1 MKFWFFI
8 LILAV
13 GGYLSGIVLDGIAM
27 GDDSKLINLLT
38 TGSLD
43 SSWIPFSTTQEKL
56 ISFGILDNPSYSYV
70 IPLIKHAQLA
80 EGTQVVISH
89 ASISFGV
96 GSTLMDPDGIPNSE
110 DEYFADGIT
119 QCNFHSYDDVPF
131 NTCVLCTLTSIEE
144 NGEHTPLAQGQM
156 DLPDGYQASSRLEIP
171 ITEYAYEE
179 ANNFNNVDGVIV
191 QLCDNGLG
199 CTADF
204 WQQEQSLESWPTS
217 ILPEE
222 TFESVFQ
229 RNIADIDG
237 WSGQVN
243 PTLLQVLSHSGTP
256 INDLG
261 ANAVAALLNA
271 ETLGN
276 SFAYTSEE
284 VVSMTQQAIDDGNYE
299 TTKDLFS
306 TENQLGCPF

>member
-13 GGYLSGIVLDGIAM
+13 GGYLSGVVLDGIAM
-27 GDDSKLINLLT
+27 GDDSKLMNLLT

-43 SSWIPFSTTQEKL
+43 NSWIPFSTTQEKL
-56 ISFGILDNPSYSYV
+56 DSLGILNYPSNDI
-70 IPLIKHAQLA
+70 IPLIKYAHLA
-80 EGTQVVISH
+80 EGTQIIISH
-89 ASISFGV
+89 ASIGFDV
-96 GSTLMDPDGIPNSE
+96 GSTLMDPDGIPDSE
-110 DEYFADGIT
+110 DEYFVGGIT
-119 QCNFHSYDDVPF
+119 QCNFHSFDDVPF

-156 DLPDGYQASSRLEIP
+156 DLPEGYQASSKLQIP
-171 ITEYAYEE
+171 ITEHFFE
-179 ANNFNNVDGVIV
+179 AENDFNNVDGVVV

-204 WQQEQSLESWPTS
+204 WQQEQSLESWPAS
-217 ILPEE
+217 ILPDD

-229 RNIADIDG
+229 RNISDIDG
-237 WSGQVN
+237 WNGQAN
-243 PTLLQVLSHSGTP
+243 PTLLQVLSYSGTA

-261 ANAVAALLNA
+261 ANSVAALLNA

-276 SFAYTSEE
+276 SFAYTPEG
-284 VVSMTQQAIDDGNYE
+284 VISMTQQVIDDGNYE
-299 TTKDLFS
+299 TTKNLLL
-306 TENQLGCPF
+306 TENELGCPY

>member
-13 GGYLSGIVLDGIAM
+13 GGYLSGVVLDGIAM

-43 SSWIPFSTTQEKL
+43 SNWIPFSTTQEKL
-56 ISFGILDNPSYSYV
+56 ISLGILDNPSFSYV

-80 EGTQVVISH
+80 EGTQVVISQ

-144 NGEHTPLAQGQM
+144 NGEHTYLAQGQM
-156 DLPDGYQASSRLEIP
+156 NLTNGYQASSKLEIP

-179 ANNFNNVDGVIV
+179 ANDFNNVDGVIV

-204 WQQEQSLESWPTS
+204 WKQEQSLESWPAS
-217 ILPEE
+217 ILPDE

-229 RNIADIDG
+229 KKFSDIGG
-237 WSGQVN
+237 WSGQEN
-243 PTLLQVLSHSGTP
+243 STLLQVLSYSGTE
-256 INDLG
+256 INYLG

-271 ETLGN
+271 ETLGD

-284 VVSMTQQAIDDGNYE
+284 VISMTQQAIDDGNYE

-306 TENQLGCPF
+306 TENQLGCPY